1 MCFWFV
7 PFYIHKN
14 IHLQINYGL
23 GIVEASG
30 DSSITVSEVFLRK
43 GLKKKKQNPLRTD
56 MPTLLKV
63 DSTMIS
69 KVIDQSSL
77 KVYPVDGKKVESN
90 ENTVW
95 NQTNLSTIGN

>member
-1 MCFWFV
+1 M
-7 PFYIHKN
+7 
-14 IHLQINYGL
+14 LQINHGL

-30 DSSITVSEVFLRK
+30 DSSITVSEVFLQK
-43 GLKKKKQNPLRTD
+43 GLKKKKRNPLRTD
-56 MPTLLKV
+56 MPKMTSPTLLKV
-63 DSTMIS
+63 DSTAISMVTKEMIS

-95 NQTNLSTIGN
+95 YPINLSTIGK